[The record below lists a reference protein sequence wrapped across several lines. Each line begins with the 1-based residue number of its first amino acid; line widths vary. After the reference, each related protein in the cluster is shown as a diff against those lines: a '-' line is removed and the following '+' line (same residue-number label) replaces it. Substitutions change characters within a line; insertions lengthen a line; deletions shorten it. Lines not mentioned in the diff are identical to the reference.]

1 MRHLAFGES
10 KRSWLDRIIAYVRI
24 RAIKREIKKGAKLLD
39 LGCLGYNGELLQEL
53 SGQIS
58 GGTGIDLSVNPKTK
72 LIKGRVDQ
80 KLPIASNT
88 FDAISA
94 LAIIEHVDY
103 PEIMLQESYRVLKP
117 GGIVLIT
124 TPSLL
129 GKLPL
134 EIMAALGLISKT
146 EIDDHKRYYT
156 RSTLRQ
162 ALMKAGY
169 KQVKVKY
176 FGILWLN
183 LLAKATK

>member
-10 KRSWLDRIIAYVRI
+10 KRSWLDHIIAYVRI
-24 RAIKREIKKGAKLLD
+24 SAIKREIVQGGKLLD
-39 LGCLGYNGELLQEL
+39 LGCGYNGELLQEL

-72 LIKGRVDQ
+72 LMKGRVDQ
-80 KLPIASNT
+80 KLPLESNT
-88 FDAISA
+88 FDAVSA

-103 PEIMLQESYRVLKP
+103 PEIMLNESYRVLKP
-117 GGIVLIT
+117 GGKLLIT
-124 TPSLL
+124 TPSLM

-134 EIMAALGLISKT
+134 EIMAYLGLISKA

-156 RSTLRQ
+156 RSSLRQ
-162 ALMKAGY
+162 ALMDVGY
-169 KQVKVKY
+169 KQVKVKH